1 MTMPLIA
8 QVPAQGETPRNG
20 RPARRSLAV
29 DLGLATACIGLALLA
44 LTLGTMPISLAD
56 AARTLAGEAAGPVQ
70 LVVLEWRLPRILA
83 ALSAGAAL
91 GMAGALFQTL
101 LRNPLGSP
109 DVIGF
114 DAGAFSGAILAML
127 AGAGASIVALASV
140 TGGLLAGVLVYA
152 AAGGGHVERNRLI
165 LIGIAVGVGFTA
177 LNDWLIFTAPL
188 DSALI
193 AASWKQGALAGI
205 DRGRLAIG
213 ATILLVLLPLG
224 LACRRT
230 MDALALGD
238 DKAMALGEP
247 PGAARLRLGLVG
259 LSLTATATL
268 IAGPV
273 GFVAL
278 IAPHAARRLA
288 GSTGLPLSTSAL
300 FGALFLLGSD
310 CVARTLFAPR
320 SLPVGAVTACLG
332 GLYFV
337 LLLRSRM
344 RSGAGS

>member
-1 MTMPLIA
+1 MTMPSAA
-8 QVPAQGETPRNG
+8 QVPARSTPH
-20 RPARRSLAV
+20 RSLAV
-29 DLGLATACIGLALLA
+29 DLGLAAACVGVGLLA
-44 LTLGTMPISLAD
+44 LTPNTMPISLV
-56 AARTLAGEAAGPVQ
+56 GEAPGPVQ

-127 AGAGASIVALASV
+127 AGAAASLVALASLA
-140 TGGLLAGVLVYA
+140 GGLAAGLLVYV

-165 LIGIAVGVGFTA
+165 LVGIAVGAGFTA

-193 AASWKQGALAGI
+193 VASWKQGALAGV

-213 ATILLVLLPLG
+213 AAVLLVLLPLG
-224 LACRRT
+224 LACRRI
-230 MDALALGD
+230 MEALALGD
-238 DKAMALGEP
+238 DKAMSLGEP
-247 PGAARLRLGLVG
+247 PGSARLRLGLLG
-259 LSLTATATL
+259 LCLTATATL

-310 CVARTLFAPR
+310 CVARLLFAPR
-320 SLPVGAVTACLG
+320 SLPVGAVTACIG
-332 GLYFV
+332 GIYFV
-337 LLLRSRM
+337 LLLRSRI
-344 RSGAGS
+344 RRGVDS

>member
-1 MTMPLIA
+1 MSSA
-8 QVPAQGETPRNG
+8 TPFATHGKASRTSLF
-20 RPARRSLAV
+20 RPVAV
-29 DLGLATACIGLALLA
+29 GLALAAACVGLGLLA

-56 AARTLAGEAAGPVQ
+56 AARALAGEAPDPVQ

-114 DAGAFSGAILAML
+114 DAGAFCGAILAML
-127 AGAGASIVALASV
+127 AGAAAALVALASFA
-140 TGGLLAGVLVYA
+140 GGLAAGFLVYA

-165 LIGIAVGVGFTA
+165 LIGIAVGAGFTA

-193 AASWKQGALAGI
+193 AASWKQGALAAI
-205 DRGRLAIG
+205 DKGRLAIG
-213 ATILLVLLPLG
+213 AAILLGLLPLG
-224 LACRRT
+224 LTCRRT
-230 MDALALGD
+230 MDALTLGD
-238 DKAMALGEP
+238 DKAMSLGEP
-247 PGAARLRLGLVG
+247 PGSARLRLGLIG
-259 LSLTATATL
+259 LCLTATATL

-278 IAPHAARRLA
+278 IAPHTARRLTGGA
-288 GSTGLPLSTSAL
+288 GLPLSISAL

-310 CVARTLFAPR
+310 CVARLLFAPR
-320 SLPVGAVTACLG
+320 ALPVGAVTACLG

-344 RSGAGS
+344 RRSAES

>member
-1 MTMPLIA
+1 MP
-8 QVPAQGETPRNG
+8 V
-20 RPARRSLAV
+20 
-29 DLGLATACIGLALLA
+29 
-44 LTLGTMPISLAD
+44 SLAD
-56 AARTLAGEAAGPVQ
+56 AAGALAGEATASVQ

-83 ALSAGAAL
+83 ALCAGAAL

-127 AGAGASIVALASV
+127 AGAAASLVALASLA
-140 TGGLLAGVLVYA
+140 GGLAAGLIVYA

-165 LIGIAVGVGFTA
+165 LIGIAVGAGFTA
-177 LNDWLIFTAPL
+177 LNDWLVFTAPL

-193 AASWKQGALAGI
+193 AASWKQGALAGT

-213 ATILLVLLPLG
+213 AAILLALLPLG

-230 MDALALGD
+230 MDALAFGD

-247 PGAARLRLGLVG
+247 PGRARLRLGLVG
-259 LSLTATATL
+259 LCLTATATL

-278 IAPHAARRLA
+278 IAPHAARRLTGGA
-288 GSTGLPLSTSAL
+288 GLPLSTSAL

-310 CVARTLFAPR
+310 CIARLLFAPR
-320 SLPVGAVTACLG
+320 SLPVGAVTTCLG

-337 LLLRSRM
+337 LLLRSRL
-344 RSGAGS
+344 RHGGAS

>member
-1 MTMPLIA
+1 MSLVTQISA
-8 QVPAQGETPRNG
+8 QHGFSRVG
-20 RPARRSLAV
+20 RSTCRSLAI
-29 DLGLATACIGLALLA
+29 DLTLATACIGLGLLA
-44 LTLGTMPISLAD
+44 LTLGTMPVSLAD
-56 AARTLAGEAAGPVQ
+56 AARALAGEAPGLVQ

-83 ALSAGAAL
+83 ALSAGSAL

-127 AGAGASIVALASV
+127 AGAAASLIALASFA
-140 TGGLLAGVLVYA
+140 GGLAVGLLVYS
-152 AAGGGHVERNRLI
+152 AAGGGHVERSRLI
-165 LIGIAVGVGFTA
+165 LIGIAVGAGFTG

-193 AASWKQGALAGI
+193 AASWKQGALASI
-205 DRGRLAIG
+205 DRSRLAIG

-230 MDALALGD
+230 MDALAFGD
-238 DKAMALGEP
+238 DKAMSLGEL
-247 PGAARLRLGLVG
+247 PGRARLRLGLIG
-259 LSLTATATL
+259 LCLTATATL

-278 IAPHAARRLA
+278 IAPHAARWLIGGA
-288 GSTGLPLSTSAL
+288 GLPLSTSAL

-310 CVARTLFAPR
+310 CVARLLLAPR

-332 GLYFV
+332 GLYFI
-337 LLLRSRM
+337 LLLRSRL
-344 RSGAGS
+344 RRGTDS

>member
-1 MTMPLIA
+1 MPLA
-8 QVPAQGETPRNG
+8 SEVPAQAGSCRDACTT
-20 RPARRSLAV
+20 RRALAI
-29 DLGLATACIGLALLA
+29 DLGLAVACVGLGLLA
-44 LTLGTMPISLAD
+44 LTLGTMPVSLAD
-56 AARTLAGEAAGPVQ
+56 AARALAGDAAAPVQ
-70 LVVLEWRLPRILA
+70 LVVLDWRLPRILA
-83 ALSAGAAL
+83 ALCAGSAL

-127 AGAGASIVALASV
+127 AGAAASIVALASFA
-140 TGGLLAGVLVYA
+140 GGLLAGLIVYA

-165 LIGIAVGVGFTA
+165 LIGIAVGAGFTA

-193 AASWKQGALAGI
+193 AASWKQGALAGV
-205 DRGRLAIG
+205 DRSRLAIG
-213 ATILLVLLPLG
+213 AAILLVLLPLG

-230 MDALALGD
+230 MAALALGD
-238 DKAMALGEP
+238 DKAMSLGEP
-247 PGAARLRLGLVG
+247 AGPARLRLGLTG
-259 LSLTATATL
+259 LCLTAAATL

-278 IAPHAARRLA
+278 IAPHAARRLV
-288 GSTGLPLSTSAL
+288 GSAGLPLSTSAL

-310 CVARTLFAPR
+310 CVARLLFAPR

-337 LLLRSRM
+337 LLLRSRL
-344 RSGAGS
+344 RRGAES

>member
-1 MTMPLIA
+1 MTMPLA
-8 QVPAQGETPRNG
+8 SKVPARGLSSRLPL
-20 RPARRSLAV
+20 RRSLAV
-29 DLGLATACIGLALLA
+29 DFGLAMACIGLGLLA
-44 LTLGTMPISLAD
+44 FTLGTMPVSLAD
-56 AARTLAGEAAGPVQ
+56 AARTLAGEATGPLR

-83 ALSAGAAL
+83 ALCAGAAL

-127 AGAGASIVALASV
+127 AGAAAAMVALASLA
-140 TGGLLAGVLVYA
+140 GGLAAGLLVYA
-152 AAGGGHVERNRLI
+152 AAGGSHVERNRLI
-165 LIGIAVGVGFTA
+165 LIGIAVGAAFTA
-177 LNDWLIFTAPL
+177 LNDWLIFTASL

-193 AASWKQGALAGI
+193 AASWKQGALAGV

-213 ATILLVLLPLG
+213 AATLLVLLPLG
-224 LACRRT
+224 LACRRS

-238 DKAMALGEP
+238 DKAMSLGEP
-247 PGAARLRLGLVG
+247 PGGARLRLGLVG

-288 GSTGLPLSTSAL
+288 GSAGLPLSTSAL

-320 SLPVGAVTACLG
+320 SLPVGAVIACLG

-344 RSGAGS
+344 RRGAES

>member
-1 MTMPLIA
+1 MSSAA
-8 QVPAQGETPRNG
+8 QNPAQGRASG
-20 RPARRSLAV
+20 AGAARRMLVV
-29 DLGLATACIGLALLA
+29 DLGLAAACVALGLLA
-44 LTLGTMPISLAD
+44 LTFGTMPVSLAD
-56 AARTLAGEAAGPVQ
+56 AGRALAGDAVGPVRP
-70 LVVLEWRLPRILA
+70 VVLEWRLPRILA

-127 AGAGASIVALASV
+127 AGAAAGVVALASFA
-140 TGGLLAGVLVYA
+140 GGLVAGLLVYA
-152 AAGGGHVERNRLI
+152 VAGGGHVERNRLI
-165 LIGIAVGVGFTA
+165 LIGIAVGAGFTA

-193 AASWKQGALAGI
+193 AASWKQGALAGT

-213 ATILLVLLPLG
+213 ASILLVLLPLG
-224 LACRRT
+224 LACRRV
-230 MDALALGD
+230 MAALELGD
-238 DKAMALGEP
+238 DKAMSLGEP
-247 PGAARLRLGLVG
+247 PGSARLRLGLVG

-288 GSTGLPLSTSAL
+288 GSAGLPLSTSAL

-310 CVARTLFAPR
+310 CVARLVFAPR

-337 LLLRSRM
+337 LLLRSRL
-344 RSGAGS
+344 RRGADS

>member
-1 MTMPLIA
+1 MTMPLASEIPTQA
-8 QVPAQGETPRNG
+8 GSYRN
-20 RPARRSLAV
+20 ARTTRRTLAV
-29 DLGLATACIGLALLA
+29 DLGLAMASMSLSLLA
-44 LTLGTMPISLAD
+44 LTLGTMPVSLAD
-56 AARTLAGEAAGPVQ
+56 AARALAGEAAGPMQ

-83 ALSAGAAL
+83 ALCAGAAL

-127 AGAGASIVALASV
+127 AGAAASIVALASFA
-140 TGGLLAGVLVYA
+140 GGLLAGLMVYA
-152 AAGGGHVERNRLI
+152 AAGGDRVERNRLI
-165 LIGIAVGVGFTA
+165 LIGIAVGAGFTA

-193 AASWKQGALAGI
+193 AASWKQGALAGV

-213 ATILLVLLPLG
+213 AAILIVLLPLG

-238 DKAMALGEP
+238 DKAMSLGEP
-247 PGAARLRLGLVG
+247 PGPARLRLGLTG
-259 LSLTATATL
+259 LCLTATATL

-278 IAPHAARRLA
+278 IAPHAARRLV
-288 GSTGLPLSTSAL
+288 GGVGLPLSTSAL

-310 CVARTLFAPR
+310 CIARTLFAPR

-344 RSGAGS
+344 RRGAD

>member
-1 MTMPLIA
+1 MTMSSA
-8 QVPAQGETPRNG
+8 TRTPAYG
-20 RPARRSLAV
+20 RAARKSLLQPVAV
-29 DLGLATACIGLALLA
+29 GLALAAACIGLGLLA
-44 LTLGTMPISLAD
+44 LTLGNMPVSLAD
-56 AARTLAGEAAGPVQ
+56 AIRALAGGATGPVQ

-83 ALSAGAAL
+83 ALCAGAAL

-114 DAGAFSGAILAML
+114 DAGAFCGAILAML
-127 AGAGASIVALASV
+127 AGAAAALVALASFA
-140 TGGLLAGVLVYA
+140 GGLAAGLLVYA
-152 AAGGGHVERNRLI
+152 AAGGGRAERYRLI
-165 LIGIAVGVGFTA
+165 LIGIAVGAGFTA

-213 ATILLVLLPLG
+213 AAVLLVLLPLG
-224 LACRRT
+224 LCCRRT
-230 MDALALGD
+230 MKALALGD
-238 DKAMALGEP
+238 DKAMSLGEP
-247 PGAARLRLGLVG
+247 PGSARLRLGILG
-259 LSLTATATL
+259 LCLTATATL

-288 GSTGLPLSTSAL
+288 GGAGLPLSTSAL

-310 CVARTLFAPR
+310 CVARLLFAPR

-337 LLLRSRM
+337 LLLRSRL
-344 RSGAGS
+344 RRGVDS

>member
-1 MTMPLIA
+1 MPLA
-8 QVPAQGETPRNG
+8 TQVAVRGGASRTL
-20 RPARRSLAV
+20 RRSLAV
-29 DLGLATACIGLALLA
+29 DLALAAACVGLGLFA
-44 LTLGTMPISLAD
+44 LTLGTMPVSLVD
-56 AARTLAGEAAGPVQ
+56 AAGALAGEATASVQ

-83 ALSAGAAL
+83 ALCAGAAL
-91 GMAGALFQTL
+91 GTAGALFQTL

-127 AGAGASIVALASV
+127 AGAAASLVALASLA
-140 TGGLLAGVLVYA
+140 GGLAAGLIVYA

-165 LIGIAVGVGFTA
+165 LIGIAVGAGFTA
-177 LNDWLIFTAPL
+177 LNDWLVFTAPL

-193 AASWKQGALAGI
+193 AASWKQGALAGT

-213 ATILLVLLPLG
+213 AAILLALLPLG

-230 MDALALGD
+230 MDALAFGD

-247 PGAARLRLGLVG
+247 PGRARLRLGLLG
-259 LSLTATATL
+259 LCLTATATL

-278 IAPHAARRLA
+278 IAPHAARRLTGGA
-288 GSTGLPLSTSAL
+288 GLPLSTSAL

-310 CVARTLFAPR
+310 CIARLLFAPR

-332 GLYFV
+332 GLYLV
-337 LLLRSRM
+337 LLLRGRL
-344 RSGAGS
+344 RRGGAS

>member
-1 MTMPLIA
+1 MTSPLVTEA
-8 QVPAQGETPRNG
+8 
-20 RPARRSLAV
+20 PARTSALRRSQAV
-29 DLGLATACIGLALLA
+29 DLALMAACVGLGIFA
-44 LTLGTMPISLAD
+44 LTFGTMPVSLAD
-56 AARTLAGEAAGPVQ
+56 AARALTGDGGGPLQ

-83 ALSAGAAL
+83 ALCAGAAL

-127 AGAGASIVALASV
+127 AGATAAIVALSAFA
-140 TGGLLAGVLVYA
+140 GGIAAGLLVFAVAGR
-152 AAGGGHVERNRLI
+152 GHVERNRLI
-165 LIGIAVGVGFTA
+165 LIGIAVGAGFTA

-213 ATILLVLLPLG
+213 AAILLVLLPLG
-224 LACRRT
+224 LACRRA

-238 DKAMALGEP
+238 DKAMSLGEP
-247 PGAARLRLGLVG
+247 PGRARLRLGFLG
-259 LSLTATATL
+259 LCLTATATL

-288 GSTGLPLSTSAL
+288 GSAGLPLSTSAL

-337 LLLRSRM
+337 LLLRSRL
-344 RSGAGS
+344 RRGTDS

>member
-1 MTMPLIA
+1 MPSAA
-8 QVPAQGETPRNG
+8 QVPARSTPH
-20 RPARRSLAV
+20 RSLAV
-29 DLGLATACIGLALLA
+29 DLGLAAACVGLGLLA
-44 LTLGTMPISLAD
+44 LTPGTMPISLAD
-56 AARTLAGEAAGPVQ
+56 AARALVGEAPGPVQ

-114 DAGAFSGAILAML
+114 DAGAFCGAILAMV
-127 AGAGASIVALASV
+127 ASAAASLVALASLA
-140 TGGLLAGVLVYA
+140 GGLAAGLLVYV

-165 LIGIAVGVGFTA
+165 LVGIAVGAGFTA

-193 AASWKQGALAGI
+193 VASWKQGALAGV

-213 ATILLVLLPLG
+213 AAVLLVLLPLG
-224 LACRRT
+224 LACRRI
-230 MDALALGD
+230 MEALALGD
-238 DKAMALGEP
+238 DKAMSLGEP
-247 PGAARLRLGLVG
+247 PGSARLRLGLLG
-259 LSLTATATL
+259 LCLTATATL

-310 CVARTLFAPR
+310 CVARLLFAPR
-320 SLPVGAVTACLG
+320 SLPVGAVTACIG
-332 GLYFV
+332 GIYFV
-337 LLLRSRM
+337 LLLRSRI
-344 RSGAGS
+344 RRGVDS

>member
-1 MTMPLIA
+1 MTMP
-8 QVPAQGETPRNG
+8 QVILV
-20 RPARRSLAV
+20 PARRPLRKGRTTIGRTFAV
-29 DLGLATACIGLALLA
+29 DLGLATACIGLGLLA
-44 LTLGTMPISLAD
+44 LTLGTMPVSLTD
-56 AARTLAGEAAGPVQ
+56 VARALAGEAAAPIQ
-70 LVVLEWRLPRILA
+70 LVVLDWRLPRILA

-114 DAGAFSGAILAML
+114 DAGAFFGAILAML
-127 AGAGASIVALASV
+127 AGATAAMVALASLAS
-140 TGGLLAGVLVYA
+140 GLVAGLLVYA
-152 AAGGGHVERNRLI
+152 AAGGGHIERNRLI
-165 LIGIAVGVGFTA
+165 LIGIAVGAGFTA

-193 AASWKQGALAGI
+193 AASWKQGALAGV

-213 ATILLVLLPLG
+213 AAILLVLLPLG
-224 LACRRT
+224 LACRRS

-238 DKAMALGEP
+238 DKAMSLGEP
-247 PGAARLRLGLVG
+247 PGRARLRLGLVG

-288 GSTGLPLSTSAL
+288 GSPGLPLSTSAL

-344 RSGAGS
+344 RRGADS

>member
-1 MTMPLIA
+1 MTMPLA
-8 QVPAQGETPRNG
+8 ARAPAQSGPS
-20 RPARRSLAV
+20 RPVLRRSLAV
-29 DLGLATACIGLALLA
+29 DLALAAACVGLGLVA
-44 LTLGTMPISLAD
+44 LTLGTMSVSVAD
-56 AARTLAGEAAGPVQ
+56 AARTLAGEATGPLR

-83 ALSAGAAL
+83 ALAAGAAL

-127 AGAGASIVALASV
+127 AGATAAIVALASLA
-140 TGGLLAGVLVYA
+140 GGLAAGLLVYA
-152 AAGGGHVERNRLI
+152 AAGGSHVERSRLI

-193 AASWKQGALAGI
+193 AASWKQGALAGV
-205 DRGRLAIG
+205 DKGRLAIG
-213 ATILLVLLPLG
+213 AAILLVLLPLG
-224 LACRRT
+224 LACRRS

-238 DKAMALGEP
+238 DKAMSLGEP
-247 PGAARLRLGLVG
+247 PGTARLRLGLVG

-288 GSTGLPLSTSAL
+288 GSAGLPLSTSAL

-337 LLLRSRM
+337 LLLRSRL
-344 RSGAGS
+344 RRGTGS

>member
-1 MTMPLIA
+1 MTMSSAARIPTHGKAARATLL
-8 QVPAQGETPRNG
+8 
-20 RPARRSLAV
+20 RPVAAGLA
-29 DLGLATACIGLALLA
+29 LATACVGLGLVA
-44 LTLGTMPISLAD
+44 LTLGTMPVSLAD
-56 AARTLAGEAAGPVQ
+56 AARALAGEAPGPVR

-83 ALSAGAAL
+83 ALCAGAAL

-114 DAGAFSGAILAML
+114 DAGAFCGAILAML
-127 AGAGASIVALASV
+127 AGAAAALVALASFA
-140 TGGLLAGVLVYA
+140 GGLAAGLLVYA
-152 AAGGGHVERNRLI
+152 VAGGGHVERNRLI
-165 LIGIAVGVGFTA
+165 LIGIAVGAGFTA

-193 AASWKQGALAGI
+193 AASWKQGALAAI
-205 DRGRLAIG
+205 DRSRLAIG
-213 ATILLVLLPLG
+213 AAILLVLLPLG
-224 LACRRT
+224 LTCRRT

-238 DKAMALGEP
+238 DKAMSLGEP
-247 PGAARLRLGLVG
+247 PGPARLRLGVIG
-259 LSLTATATL
+259 LCLTATATL

-278 IAPHAARRLA
+278 IAPHAARRLTGGA
-288 GSTGLPLSTSAL
+288 GLPLSISAL
-300 FGALFLLGSD
+300 FGAFFLLGSD
-310 CVARTLFAPR
+310 CVARLLFAPR

-344 RSGAGS
+344 RRGAE

>member
-1 MTMPLIA
+1 MPWA
-8 QVPAQGETPRNG
+8 ARVPVRSRRAMRATL
-20 RPARRSLAV
+20 RRSLVV
-29 DLGLATACIGLALLA
+29 DLGLAMACIGFGLFS
-44 LTLGTMPISLAD
+44 LTLGTMPVSLAD
-56 AARTLAGEAAGPVQ
+56 TARALAGEATGSLQ
-70 LVVLEWRLPRILA
+70 LVVIEWRLPRILA
-83 ALSAGAAL
+83 ALCAGAAL

-114 DAGAFSGAILAML
+114 DAGAFSGAMLAML
-127 AGAGASIVALASV
+127 AGAAAGGVALASFA
-140 TGGLLAGVLVYA
+140 GGLAAGLLVYA

-165 LIGIAVGVGFTA
+165 LIGIAVGAGFTA

-193 AASWKQGALAGI
+193 VASWKQGALAGI

-213 ATILLVLLPLG
+213 AAILLALLPLG
-224 LACRRT
+224 LACRRM

-238 DKAMALGEP
+238 DKAMSLGVP
-247 PGAARLRLGLVG
+247 PGVARLRLGLVG

-288 GSTGLPLSTSAL
+288 RSAGLPLSTSAL

-310 CVARTLFAPR
+310 CVARLLLAPR
-320 SLPVGAVTACLG
+320 SLPVGAITACLG

-337 LLLRSRM
+337 LLLQSRM
-344 RSGAGS
+344 RRGADS

>member
-1 MTMPLIA
+1 MPWA
-8 QVPAQGETPRNG
+8 ARVPVRTG
-20 RPARRSLAV
+20 RAMRATLRRSLVV
-29 DLGLATACIGLALLA
+29 DLGLAMACIGLGLFS
-44 LTLGTMPISLAD
+44 LTLGTMPVSLAD
-56 AARTLAGEAAGPVQ
+56 IARALAGEATGPVQ

-83 ALSAGAAL
+83 ALAAGAAL

-127 AGAGASIVALASV
+127 TGAAAGGVALASFA
-140 TGGLLAGVLVYA
+140 GGLAAGLLVYA

-165 LIGIAVGVGFTA
+165 LIGIAVGAGFTA

-213 ATILLVLLPLG
+213 AAILLALLPLG
-224 LACRRT
+224 LACRRM

-238 DKAMALGEP
+238 DKAMSLGEP
-247 PGAARLRLGLVG
+247 PGVARLCLGLVG

-288 GSTGLPLSTSAL
+288 RSAGLPLSTSAL

-310 CVARTLFAPR
+310 CVARLLFAPR

-344 RSGAGS
+344 RRGADS

>member
-1 MTMPLIA
+1 MPLA
-8 QVPAQGETPRNG
+8 ARVPAQSGPS
-20 RPARRSLAV
+20 RPVLSRSLAV
-29 DLGLATACIGLALLA
+29 DLALVTACAGLGLFA
-44 LTLGTMPISLAD
+44 LTLGTMPVSLAD
-56 AARTLAGEAAGPVQ
+56 AAHVLAGEATGPVQ

-83 ALSAGAAL
+83 ALAAGAAL

-127 AGAGASIVALASV
+127 AGATAATVALASFA
-140 TGGLLAGVLVYA
+140 GGLLAGLLVYA

-165 LIGIAVGVGFTA
+165 LIGIAVGAGFTA

-193 AASWKQGALAGI
+193 AASWKQGALAGV
-205 DRGRLAIG
+205 DKGRLAIG
-213 ATILLVLLPLG
+213 AAILLVLLPLG
-224 LACRRT
+224 LACRRS

-238 DKAMALGEP
+238 DKAMSLGEP
-247 PGAARLRLGLVG
+247 PGTARLRLGLVG

-288 GSTGLPLSTSAL
+288 GSAGLPLSTSAL

-344 RSGAGS
+344 RRGTGS

>member
-1 MTMPLIA
+1 MTMWLA
-8 QVPAQGETPRNG
+8 SRTPAYGKAARTTLL
-20 RPARRSLAV
+20 RPVAVGLVLAMACV
-29 DLGLATACIGLALLA
+29 GLGLLA

-56 AARTLAGEAAGPVQ
+56 ATRALAGEAPGPIQ

-114 DAGAFSGAILAML
+114 DAGAFCGAILAML
-127 AGAGASIVALASV
+127 AGAAASLIALASFA
-140 TGGLLAGVLVYA
+140 GGLAAGFLVYA
-152 AAGGGHVERNRLI
+152 VAGGGHVERNRLI
-165 LIGIAVGVGFTA
+165 LIGIAVGAGFTA

-193 AASWKQGALAGI
+193 AASWKQGALAAI

-213 ATILLVLLPLG
+213 AAILLGLLPLG

-230 MDALALGD
+230 MDALTLGD
-238 DKAMALGEP
+238 DKAMSLGEP
-247 PGAARLRLGLVG
+247 PGSARLRLGLIG
-259 LSLTATATL
+259 LCLTATATL

-278 IAPHAARRLA
+278 IAPHAARRLTGGA
-288 GSTGLPLSTSAL
+288 GLPLSISAL

-310 CVARTLFAPR
+310 CVARLLFAPR

-337 LLLRSRM
+337 LLRSRM
-344 RSGAGS
+344 RRGVER

>member
-1 MTMPLIA
+1 M
-8 QVPAQGETPRNG
+8 G
-20 RPARRSLAV
+20 RAVAV
-29 DLGLATACIGLALLA
+29 DLGLATACTGLALLA
-44 LTLGTMPISLAD
+44 LTLGTMPVSLED
-56 AARTLAGEAAGPVQ
+56 AARALAGEATGPLR

-83 ALSAGAAL
+83 ALCAGAAL

-127 AGAGASIVALASV
+127 AGAAASVVALASLA
-140 TGGLLAGVLVYA
+140 GGLTAGLLVYA

-165 LIGIAVGVGFTA
+165 LIGIAVGAGFTA

-193 AASWKQGALAGI
+193 AASWKQGALAGV

-213 ATILLVLLPLG
+213 VTILLVLLPLG
-224 LACRRT
+224 LACRRS

-238 DKAMALGEP
+238 DKAMSLGEP
-247 PGAARLRLGLVG
+247 SGTARLRLGLVG

-288 GSTGLPLSTSAL
+288 GSAGLPLSTSAL

-320 SLPVGAVTACLG
+320 LLPVGAVTACLG

-344 RSGAGS
+344 RRGAAT

>member
-1 MTMPLIA
+1 MTMSSA
-8 QVPAQGETPRNG
+8 TRTPAYGKA
-20 RPARRSLAV
+20 ARKSLLQPVAV
-29 DLGLATACIGLALLA
+29 GLALAAACIGLGLLA
-44 LTLGTMPISLAD
+44 LTLGTMPVSLAD
-56 AARTLAGEAAGPVQ
+56 AVRALAGGATGPVQ
-70 LVVLEWRLPRILA
+70 LVVLKWRLPRILA
-83 ALSAGAAL
+83 ALCAGAAL

-114 DAGAFSGAILAML
+114 DAGAFCGAILAML
-127 AGAGASIVALASV
+127 SGAAAALVALASFA
-140 TGGLLAGVLVYA
+140 GGLAAGLLVYA
-152 AAGGGHVERNRLI
+152 AAGGGRAERYRLI
-165 LIGIAVGVGFTA
+165 LIGIAVGAGFTA

-193 AASWKQGALAGI
+193 AASWKQGALAGV
-205 DRGRLAIG
+205 DRSRLAIG
-213 ATILLVLLPLG
+213 AAVLLVLLPLG
-224 LACRRT
+224 LACRRM

-238 DKAMALGEP
+238 DKAMSLGEP
-247 PGAARLRLGLVG
+247 PGSARLRLGLLG
-259 LSLTATATL
+259 LCLTATATL

-288 GSTGLPLSTSAL
+288 GSAGLPLSTSAL

-310 CVARTLFAPR
+310 CVGRLLFAPR

-332 GLYFV
+332 GVYFV
-337 LLLRSRM
+337 LLLRSKLRG
-344 RSGAGS
+344 GADS

>member
-1 MTMPLIA
+1 M
-8 QVPAQGETPRNG
+8 
-20 RPARRSLAV
+20 V
-29 DLGLATACIGLALLA
+29 DLALVAACAGLGLLA
-44 LTLGTMPISLAD
+44 LTLGSMPMSVAEVGR
-56 AARTLAGEAAGPVQ
+56 ALAGDAAGPVQ

-83 ALSAGAAL
+83 ALAAGAAL

-114 DAGAFSGAILAML
+114 DAGAFSGAIMAML
-127 AGAGASIVALASV
+127 AGAAAAIVALASFA
-140 TGGLLAGVLVYA
+140 GGLLAGLLVYA

-165 LIGIAVGVGFTA
+165 LIGIAVGAGFTA

-193 AASWKQGALAGI
+193 AANWRQGALAGV
-205 DRGRLAIG
+205 DRGRAVTGAAI
-213 ATILLVLLPLG
+213 LVVLLPLG
-224 LACRRT
+224 FACRRA
-230 MDALALGD
+230 MDVLALGD
-238 DKAMALGEP
+238 DKAMSLGAP
-247 PGAARLRLGLVG
+247 PGPARLRLGLLG
-259 LSLTATATL
+259 LALTATATL

-288 GSTGLPLSTSAL
+288 GSAGLPLTTSAL

-310 CVARTLFAPR
+310 CVARLLFAPR

-332 GLYFV
+332 GFYFV

-344 RSGAGS
+344 RRGANS

>member
-1 MTMPLIA
+1 MTMPVA
-8 QVPAQGETPRNG
+8 VQVPVRGGSSRA
-20 RPARRSLAV
+20 ALRRSLAV
-29 DLGLATACIGLALLA
+29 DLGLAMACIGLGLLA
-44 LTLGTMPISLAD
+44 LTLGTMPVSLAD
-56 AARTLAGEAAGPVQ
+56 VARTLAGEATGPLQ

-83 ALSAGAAL
+83 ALCAGAAL

-127 AGAGASIVALASV
+127 AGAAASIVALASFA
-140 TGGLLAGVLVYA
+140 GGLAAGLLVYA

-165 LIGIAVGVGFTA
+165 LIGIAVGAGFTA

-193 AASWKQGALAGI
+193 AASWKQGALAGV

-213 ATILLVLLPLG
+213 AAILLVLLPLG
-224 LACRRT
+224 LTRRRS

-238 DKAMALGEP
+238 DKAMSLGEL

-259 LSLTATATL
+259 LCLTATATL

-288 GSTGLPLSTSAL
+288 GSAGLPLSTSAL

-344 RSGAGS
+344 RRGVDL